1 VRVATPETDAA
12 WTRRAC
18 EATSRTLERQVAAAA
33 LGSAPPADPTA
44 TPGPAR
50 VTLRFEMSA
59 ADADVLRHTLARLR
73 LDGGFGEDVEGG
85 ALLAETARRIG
96 HDLDRRAAAG
106 DDAPAASAPTAERFR
121 VSIRRCPDCE
131 SAHVGDPQAPHHVE
145 ATDAA
150 CAECDA
156 EVIDETAPPAR
167 RTHAVPPATRPRVFD
182 RNGHRRAMPCCR
194 KRQWLDL
201 HHIRPELTGRA

>member
-1 VRVATPETDAA
+1 
-12 WTRRAC
+12 
-18 EATSRTLERQVAAAA
+18 
-33 LGSAPPADPTA
+33 
-44 TPGPAR
+44 
-50 VTLRFEMSA
+50 
-59 ADADVLRHTLARLR
+59 
-73 LDGGFGEDVEGG
+73 
-85 ALLAETARRIG
+85 
-96 HDLDRRAAAG
+96 
-106 DDAPAASAPTAERFR
+106 
-121 VSIRRCPDCE
+121 
-131 SAHVGDPQAPHHVE
+131 VGDPQAPHHVE